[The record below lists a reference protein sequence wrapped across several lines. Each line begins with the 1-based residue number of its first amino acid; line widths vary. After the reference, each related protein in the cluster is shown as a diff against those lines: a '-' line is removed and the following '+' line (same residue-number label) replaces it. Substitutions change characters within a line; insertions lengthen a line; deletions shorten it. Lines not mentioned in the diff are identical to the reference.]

1 MYVYICICKYVYVY
15 IHIYIYVNIYSG
27 VQDAVVA
34 KQIKYIRI
42 DGSVPPAKRA
52 LAVEEFQKSPDGKM
66 VAILG
71 ITAAGTG
78 LTLTAASTVVFVEL
92 SWTPGLMVQAEDR
105 VHRIGQHNA
114 CNIHYLLAADSCDS
128 HMWPSLVKKLR
139 VVSQICD
146 GSVQAHHSLK
156 GWTPDSNTLAPPL
169 KRGASLAAPDWGGS
183 EVTLLGAEE
192 TMRAG
197 QCDILSSLFPSSA
210 ASRASTQGW
219 QPNKPSLPCNKPPLL
234 QTNKAP
240 QPSKPV
246 LVPQP
251 LKARAAGWNEGSNDE
266 ATSQQASASNH
277 APTSLLPGLQA
288 SAPTSAPSGS
298 MCGVADVPQIDLQC
312 RKHRRPFQNF

>member
-1 MYVYICICKYVYVY
+1 M
-15 IHIYIYVNIYSG
+15 YVNIYLG
-27 VQDAVVA
+27 VQDAVFA

-52 LAVEEFQKSPDGKM
+52 LAVEEFQKSPDCKM

-156 GWTPDSNTLAPPL
+156 AWTPDSTNLAPPL
-169 KRGASLAAPDWGGS
+169 KRGAFLAAPDWGGS

-192 TMRAG
+192 TMRDG

-219 QPNKPSLPCNKPPLL
+219 QPNKPLLPLLPCNKPPLL
-234 QTNKAP
+234 QGNKAP
-240 QPSKPV
+240 QPTNPA

-251 LKARAAGWNEGSNDE
+251 LKARAAGWNEGSNNG
-266 ATSQQASASNH
+266 ATSQQASASNHASNH

-288 SAPTSAPSGS
+288 SAPASASSGS

-312 RKHRRPFQNF
+312 RKHRRPFQTFQSLEP